1 MRPKKPER
9 TGEGDLFRA
18 RLDQHPSSVREGDR
32 RGARRAPAGDFH
44 QATVDRCCPLSA
56 TAAAHHSFGTQTI
69 CAGCHI
75 ACARDARQCHHS
87 TTAKPT
93 RDATISVTSRAEFSI
108 QAMAGTGSNP
118 QPGTDRHWHSMT
130 LGAEQTRHQLT
141 PASAARRPCW
151 CQAYLLIR

>member
-44 QATVDRCCPLSA
+44 QA
-56 TAAAHHSFGTQTI
+56 
-69 CAGCHI
+69 
-75 ACARDARQCHHS
+75 
-87 TTAKPT
+87 KPA
-93 RDATISVTSRAEFSI
+93 RDATISVTNRAEFSI